1 MISVLALLAAVVSGD
16 LPAGIGRAQAGLV
29 ATATV
34 IRPAEISTVSTDS
47 ERDVVTVTK
56 SVETRMAAEGGTIT
70 RLDGDRWSVSQ
81 AGAEP
86 VVVSL
91 TY

>member
-1 MISVLALLAAVVSGD
+1 MISVLALLAAVASGD
-16 LPAGIGRAQAGLV
+16 LPPGTDGAQASLA

-34 IRPAEISTVSTDS
+34 IRPAEISTVSSDS
-47 ERDVVTVTK
+47 EGDVVTVTN
-56 SVETRMAAEGGTIT
+56 SAETKMAAEGGTIT

-86 VVVSL
+86 VVVSI